1 MTKPGFSGFFPFRR
15 GVTMTDPNLGLTAE
29 EVAERVRLGKVNGD
43 PNVKT
48 KSVKQILA
56 ENIFTFF
63 NFINVVLA
71 VLVFLVGSPKNAMFA
86 LVILFNTGIGIFQE
100 IRAKRTI
107 DRLTL
112 VSAPK
117 AHVLRGGIECE
128 IPTSELVADDLVIFR
143 TGAQAAADCELV
155 GGECEVNESL
165 VTGESDPIRK
175 TAGEKILSGS
185 FVVSG
190 EAKAA
195 VTALGR
201 DSFSGR
207 IAEGVKYVK
216 KPQSKMMDAI
226 NRILKGISICIL
238 PIMGLL
244 FYNAIFVSGQPLDR
258 AVTSTVAAV
267 IGMIP
272 EGLVLLSSVVLA
284 VSAIRLAQNR
294 TLVQDLYCIET
305 LARVDTLCL
314 DKTGTIT
321 EGKMA
326 VEEVFSFTGEPI
338 DREMTLL
345 VNALPDR
352 NPTFLAVREKWDR
365 ESETPAE
372 QVLPFS
378 SAKKW
383 SGAVF
388 PEVGSLVMGA
398 GEFILGVKYE
408 EIRQKVEK
416 FSEGGRRVLLLAR
429 SDFSFKGR
437 DLPDGLIPLG
447 LIAISDRIRPEA
459 PDTLRYFDE
468 QGVDIKII
476 SGDNPLTVSAVAKK
490 AGVKNADRFIDASQL
505 TDPADLPKAIRDYT
519 VFGRVTP
526 DQKLAIVKALKAE
539 GKTVGMTGD
548 GVNDVLALKESDCS
562 IAMQSGSEAA
572 RNVSNLVL
580 LDSNFASMPRVVAE
594 GRRSINNIERSAS
607 LFLSKTLYSLLLAVL
622 FMVIRLPF
630 LFEPIQMT
638 LINAMCIGIPSFLL
652 ALEPNKALIRGSF
665 IGNVMERAVP
675 NGITAALAL
684 SSVIAAAGL
693 FGFSTEQMS
702 SVATV
707 VLAGI
712 SFMITFRCCKPW
724 EKWKAAMM
732 AVLIAAFTG
741 ASLLFAEFFG
751 MVDFT
756 GIMSYC
762 AAMTVTAAAAL
773 MIGLSLLS
781 HRIAAKLRE
790 RKQSDKI

>member
-1 MTKPGFSGFFPFRR
+1 
-15 GVTMTDPNLGLTAE
+15 MTDPKIGLTDE

-48 KSVKQILA
+48 KSVKQILT

-63 NFINVVLA
+63 NFLNVVLA

-117 AHVLRGGIECE
+117 AHVLRGGSERE
-128 IPTSELVADDLVIFR
+128 IPTRALVADDLVLFR
-143 TGAQAAADCELV
+143 TGAQAAADCEV
-155 GGECEVNESL
+155 VDGECEVNESL
-165 VTGESDPIRK
+165 ITGESDPIYK
-175 TAGEKILSGS
+175 SAGEKILSGS

-190 EAKAA
+190 EAKAV
-195 VTALGR
+195 VTALGK
-201 DSFSGR
+201 DSFASR
-207 IAEGVKYVK
+207 ITEGVKYVK

-226 NRILKGISICIL
+226 NRILKGIAVCIL

-244 FYNAIFVSGQPLDR
+244 FYNAIFVSGQELDR

-284 VSAIRLAQNR
+284 VSAIRLARGQ

-326 VEEVFSFTGEPI
+326 VEEVFSFTGEAV
-338 DREMTLL
+338 DAEMNALA
-345 VNALPDR
+345 NALPDR
-352 NPTFLAVREKWDR
+352 NPTFLAVREKWDK
-365 ESETPAE
+365 ESALTAE

-383 SGAVF
+383 SGAYF
-388 PEVGSLVMGA
+388 PEYGSLVMGA
-398 GEFILGVKYE
+398 GEFILGQEYE
-408 EIRQKVEK
+408 PIRSRVEG
-416 FSEGGRRVLLLAR
+416 FSAGGRRVLLLAR
-429 SDFSFKGR
+429 SDSPFRGR
-437 DLPDGLIPLG
+437 ELPEKLVPLA
-447 LIAISDRIRPEA
+447 LIAITDKVRSEA
-459 PDTLRYFDE
+459 PATLRFFEE

-490 AGVKNADRFIDASQL
+490 AGVKNADRWFDAAQL
-505 TDPADLPKAIRDYT
+505 TNPDDLPAAIRDYT

-526 DQKLAIVKALKAE
+526 DQKLAIVKALKAA

-548 GVNDVLALKESDCS
+548 GVNDVLALKEADCS

-622 FMVIRLPF
+622 FMIIRLPF

-652 ALEPNKALIRGSF
+652 ALEPNGALIKGSF

-675 NGITAALAL
+675 NGITAAITL

-702 SVATV
+702 SVATI
-707 VLAGI
+707 VLAGV
-712 SFMITFRCCKPW
+712 SFMITCRCCKPW
-724 EKWKAAMM
+724 KKWKAAMM
-732 AVLIAAFTG
+732 LGLVGAFAG
-741 ASLLFAEFFG
+741 ASVLFGQFFG
-751 MVDFT
+751 MVPFT
-756 GIMSYC
+756 EEMALC
-762 AAMTVTAAAAL
+762 AILAIAAAAAL
-773 MIGLSLLS
+773 MIGLSKLS
-781 HRIAAKLRE
+781 HKAAAWLRSRRSIE
-790 RKQSDKI
+790 NAR

>member
-1 MTKPGFSGFFPFRR
+1 
-15 GVTMTDPNLGLTAE
+15 MTDPKTGLTDG
-29 EVAERVRLGKVNGD
+29 EVAERVRLGNVNGD

-63 NFINVVLA
+63 NLINVVLA
-71 VLVFLVGSPKNAMFA
+71 ALVFLVGSPKNALFA
-86 LVILFNTGIGIFQE
+86 LVIVFNTGIGIFQE

-117 AHVLRGGIECE
+117 ARVLRGGAERE
-128 IPTSELVADDLVIFR
+128 IPTGELVADDLVLFR
-143 TGAQAAADCELV
+143 AGAQAAADCTVAE
-155 GGECEVNESL
+155 GECEVNESL
-165 VTGESDPIRK
+165 VTGESDPIYK
-175 TAGEKILSGS
+175 TVGERILSGS

-190 EAKAA
+190 EAKAV
-195 VTALGR
+195 VTALGKE
-201 DSFSGR
+201 SFSGR
-207 IAEGVKYVK
+207 ISEGVKYVK
-216 KPQSKMMDAI
+216 KPQSKMMDAV
-226 NRILKGISICIL
+226 NRILKGVSICIL

-244 FYNAIFVSGQPLDR
+244 FYNAIFVSGQSLDR

-284 VSAIRLAQNR
+284 VSSIRLARSR
-294 TLVQDLYCIET
+294 TLVQDLYCMET

-338 DREMTLL
+338 DREMNLL
-345 VNALPDR
+345 TGALPDR
-352 NPTFLAVREKWDR
+352 NPTFLAVRERWSG
-365 ESETPAE
+365 EGGIPAE

-383 SGAVF
+383 SGAYF
-388 PEVGSLVMGA
+388 PGVGSLVMGA
-398 GEFILGVKYE
+398 GEFILGEKYGTIREKAE
-408 EIRQKVEK
+408 E
-416 FSEGGRRVLLLAR
+416 FSGGGRRVLLLAR
-429 SDFSFKGR
+429 SVSPFCGR
-437 DLPDGLIPLG
+437 DLPDGLTPLA
-447 LIAISDRIRPEA
+447 LIAVSDKIRAEA
-459 PDTLRYFDE
+459 PDTLRYFGE

-490 AGVKNADRFIDASQL
+490 AGVKNADRYIDAS
-505 TDPADLPKAIRDYT
+505 AIGDLPKAIREYT

-526 DQKLAIVKALKAE
+526 DQKLAIVKALKAA

-548 GVNDVLALKESDCS
+548 GVNDVLALKEADCS

-580 LDSNFASMPRVVAE
+580 LDSNFVSMPRVVAE

-638 LINAMCIGIPSFLL
+638 LINALCIGIPSFLL
-652 ALEPNKALIRGSF
+652 ALEPNRALIRGSF

-675 NGITAALAL
+675 NGIAATLAL
-684 SSVIAAAGL
+684 SAVILCGRL
-693 FGFSTEQMS
+693 FGFSTEETS

-707 VLAGI
+707 VLAGV

-724 EKWKAAMM
+724 KKWKAAML
-732 AVLIAAFTG
+732 AALIGAFAG
-741 ASLLFAEFFG
+741 ASVLFPRFFG
-751 MVDFT
+751 MVDFRAE
-756 GIMSYC
+756 MVPC
-762 AAMTVTAAAAL
+762 AALTIAAAAFA
-773 MIGLSLLS
+773 MIGLSRLA
-781 HRIAAKLRE
+781 HRIADRLRE
-790 RKQSDKI
+790 REK

>member
-1 MTKPGFSGFFPFRR
+1 
-15 GVTMTDPNLGLTAE
+15 MTDPNLGLTAE
-29 EVAERVRLGKVNGD
+29 EVAERIRLGKVNGD

-117 AHVLRGGIECE
+117 AHVLRGGTECE
-128 IPTSELVADDLVIFR
+128 IPTRGLVADDLVIFR
-143 TGAQAAADCELV
+143 AGAQAAADCEIV

-165 VTGESDPIRK
+165 VTGESDPICK

-190 EAKAA
+190 EAKAV

-201 DSFSGR
+201 DSFSGK
-207 IAEGVKYVK
+207 ISEGVKYVK

-226 NRILKGISICIL
+226 NLILKGISICIL

-244 FYNAIFVSGQPLDR
+244 FYNAIFVSGQPIDR

-345 VNALPDR
+345 TNALPDR
-352 NPTFLAVREKWDR
+352 NPTFLAVRERWNR
-365 ESETPAE
+365 ECEAPAE

-383 SGAVF
+383 SGAYF
-388 PEVGSLVMGA
+388 PETGSLVMGA

-429 SDFSFKGR
+429 SDSSFKGR
-437 DLPDGLIPLG
+437 DLPDDPIPLA

-490 AGVKNADRFIDASQL
+490 AGVKNADRFIDASEI
-505 TDPADLPKAIRDYT
+505 TDLPKAIREYT

-622 FMVIRLPF
+622 FMIIRLPF

-684 SSVIAAAGL
+684 SSVIVAASL

-702 SVATV
+702 SAATV

-724 EKWKAAMM
+724 EKWKAAMLL
-732 AVLIAAFTG
+732 VLIGAFTG
-741 ASLLFAEFFG
+741 TSILFGEFFG

-762 AAMTVTAAAAL
+762 AAMTITSAAAL
-773 MIGLSLLS
+773 MAGLSMLS

-790 RKQSDKI
+790 RKQSDKIQQ